1 MTEIVKREEMS
12 LAIEKV
18 LMEGDLKGLS
28 PDQRVTYYNRVC
40 ETIGLNPLTRPFDY
54 LNLNGKLTLYA
65 RKDATE
71 QLRKI
76 RGVSI
81 VALTSEVKEGIYIV
95 QATAQDKD
103 GRIDQSTGA
112 VSIENIKGEM
122 KANAIMKAETK
133 AKRRVTLSICGLGW
147 MDESEIESVPQAQY
161 VQVDQSTGEI
171 MTRNQPPRLVKN
183 NAPAPIVKVVS
194 TQPQSPA
201 ADRLSNYPSEE
212 ADVDFGQ
219 GEGWDDIPDAAEM
232 ERRLLEVAPTLLH
245 IDMEIPENAVK
256 LMGSIR
262 EKHKQSGDKFLSVVN
277 KNGQGSGQYGLLVGK
292 IDHICGS
299 KKAHGPVLA
308 ALCGVEVSQENPPG
322 WKVKELIDW
331 LQEDS
336 QYRTLTADAVKAVW
350 EAINKAV
357 EAVNA

>member
-1 MTEIVKREEMS
+1 MNKELASALLKAQGAMGKLLKDSNNPHFNTTYAS
-12 LAIEKV
+12 LAAV
-18 LMEGDLKGLS
+18 LDTVRG
-28 PDQRVTYYNRVC
+28 
-40 ETIGLNPLTRPFDY
+40 PLTDAG
-54 LNLNGKLTLYA
+54 LVLYQS
-65 RKDATE
+65 ATTDDGSV
-71 QLRKI
+71 L
-76 RGVSI
+76 VHS
-81 VALTSEVKEGIYIV
+81 ALIHAET
-95 QATAQDKD
+95 
-103 GRIDQSTGA
+103 
-112 VSIENIKGEM
+112 GEM
-122 KANAIMKAETK
+122 VEEVLSLPVAQRTPQALGSAITYGRRYLAMAMCGLAPDDDDGEEDSKEAK
-133 AKRRVTLSICGLGW
+133 AK
-147 MDESEIESVPQAQY
+147 AQPRLEKNK
-161 VQVDQSTGEI
+161 QPA
-171 MTRNQPPRLVKN
+171 QPPAAQHRPPPPQPK
-183 NAPAPIVKVVS
+183 A
-194 TQPQSPA
+194 QPQSPT

-219 GEGWDDIPDAAEM
+219 GSGWDDIPDAAEM

-262 EKHKQSGDKFLSVVN
+262 EKHKASGDKFLSVFN
-277 KNGQGSGQYGLLVGK
+277 KQGQGSGQYGLLVGK